1 MCRII
6 FYNFTT
12 YPKYPNPCVEGDVHC
27 SRCNIVLIKL
37 KYGPKCKHQHSGW
50 ANPQQNG
57 SDFFLIDSYNIY
69 IYTVYIFIHTHVE
82 FDQIIDCLPILSL
95 FTGHPHV
102 GWLCLQVLGMDTLRF
117 QTPTCWKS
125 LHLRMIFSLKP
136 PFIVDCPAKAMISV
150 PYTRPGKHTKSEL
163 ENHHIS

>member
-1 MCRII
+1 MLILYIVHTSLDTSIYESCHVMSCLIMLCPILSHHIVSYLGSCILYRASHITQLDGQHMCRII
-6 FYNFTT
+6 LYHFTT

-69 IYTVYIFIHTHVE
+69 IYIYSIYIYTY
-82 FDQIIDCLPILSL
+82 
-95 FTGHPHV
+95 
-102 GWLCLQVLGMDTLRF
+102 
-117 QTPTCWKS
+117 TCG
-125 LHLRMIFSLKP
+125 I
-136 PFIVDCPAKAMISV
+136 
-150 PYTRPGKHTKSEL
+150 
-163 ENHHIS
+163 

>member
-6 FYNFTT
+6 LYHFTT

-69 IYTVYIFIHTHVE
+69 IQYIYLYIHMWNL
-82 FDQIIDCLPILSL
+82 IRSL
-95 FTGHPHV
+95 IVCPFSHYLLATPMLDGCACRFWGWIPSVFKHRRV
-102 GWLCLQVLGMDTLRF
+102 GKVSIYG
-117 QTPTCWKS
+117 
-125 LHLRMIFSLKP
+125 
-136 PFIVDCPAKAMISV
+136 
-150 PYTRPGKHTKSEL
+150 
-163 ENHHIS
+163 